1 MSTAYKTF
9 AQCPLAQKPREDVPN
24 EMVWQAQTC
33 LTENDEAQ
41 AVSDGFVVVSDADY
55 AAYIESIKPQSDA
68 WLFSYQ
74 VWLSTNQKSVAHSV
88 AKTKAFSESLIDT
101 IKTMNVT
108 SGGGVHTGI
117 WFHHRMKSA
126 AITVTQAHAN
136 QFPPLTPLVG
146 VAIVIDVMNLVA
158 SGDLESI
165 YGVLCCLDPDDMTQP
180 YHCITQGLID
190 FVKYEI
196 ANFLGWV

>member
-9 AQCPLAQKPREDVPN
+9 AQCPLAQKPRDDVPV
-24 EMVWQAQTC
+24 EMIWQSHECLTIADEQDAQT
-33 LTENDEAQ
+33 Q
-41 AVSDGFVVVSDADY
+41 GFTVVSSADY
-55 AAYIESIKPQSDA
+55 AAYLESIKPQSDA

-88 AKTKAFSESLIDT
+88 AKTKAFSDALIDQ

-108 SGGGVHTGI
+108 GGGGVHTGL
-117 WFHHRMKSA
+117 WFHHRMRNS
-126 AITVTQAHAN
+126 AITVTQAHAD
-136 QFPPLTPLVG
+136 QFAPLTPLVG
-146 VAIVIDVMNLVA
+146 VSIVIDLMNLVD

-165 YGVLCCLDPDDMTQP
+165 YGVLCCIDPDDMTQP